1 MAAASPDADRAARS
15 TLATPQGRDRPDRRD
30 RLDHEGAGDPS
41 LRDHGTERPGH
52 DDPGEDR
59 PADHGDVSLDRTD
72 DAVEWYRKALSDTPR
87 DPDKH
92 ANLAYTLDAAGRHAE
107 AVAEFDA
114 FDRLR
119 PFHGGVR
126 ESRLLALHALGRI
139 SSVELAALATAAR

>member
-1 MAAASPDADRAARS
+1 MMSEAGRTQEALAAFDAALAALGPVVAEKASGPGDPPHSTRARAASSVHVSRGSLLLRLRRTDEAVASLERAAR
-15 TLATPQGRDRPDRRD
+15 LA
-30 RLDHEGAGDPS
+30 
-41 LRDHGTERPGH
+41 
-52 DDPGEDR
+52 
-59 PADHGDVSLDRTD
+59 PADPVARQQKGEILLR
-72 DAVEWYRKALSDTPR
+72 
-87 DPDKH
+87 
-92 ANLAYTLDAAGRHAE
+92 AGRHAE